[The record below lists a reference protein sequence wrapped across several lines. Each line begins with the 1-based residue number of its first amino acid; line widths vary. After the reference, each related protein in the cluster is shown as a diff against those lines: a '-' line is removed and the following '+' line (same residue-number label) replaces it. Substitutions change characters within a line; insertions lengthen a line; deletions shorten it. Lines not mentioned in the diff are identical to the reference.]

1 MFTAVLRRSSPLCRH
16 PWCSHGNPSAQND
29 ASLDAASFSIDNKY
43 YRFCRPK
50 QALRHSGTSGFTFS
64 ARTIRAMPQIHTDYY
79 KMQEYGTQ
87 TSARA
92 FLRSNCH
99 TTLFF
104 SFSFLH
110 NSHQIPWELYSTHTL
125 EKVTQLL
132 QLILPHAHQWGIK
145 KTKKEYYC
153 DEIYMLCTVT
163 DRPHHG
169 HPLLPG
175 VCLPAWPPRSSGLSS
190 SRPPVQPP
198 QGTV

>member
-1 MFTAVLRRSSPLCRH
+1 MLPVSASITNTTDSVGQNKRSDTPEPRSSPFQ
-16 PWCSHGNPSAQND
+16 PG
-29 ASLDAASFSIDNKY
+29 
-43 YRFCRPK
+43 RFGRC
-50 QALRHSGTSGFTFS
+50 
-64 ARTIRAMPQIHTDYY
+64 PQIHTDYY

-198 QGTV
+198 RGTV